1 MKNLNPFAPLD
12 FAGLPPEPLARW
24 ASIFFTSSIATL
36 LLSVAVS
43 QSFLALSGLC
53 YAAHLL
59 SRPTAP
65 AFLPIK
71 LPLALFCLT
80 TVLSIFWSENPA
92 ASGFVIKK
100 LVLFVILI
108 LTVNLMTNSR
118 QLEWAFKA
126 IFVEAAL
133 AGAWGAVE
141 FVRQFHRVQLIHPG
155 RVYTFMTAQ
164 RITGFMGHWMNFGG
178 QQMLVLA
185 ALLAFLLFYGLR
197 TRDDDARVPAVAPRA
212 LWFGIAVVVAFS
224 ILLNFTRGVWLAS
237 TLAVVYLVARWRAR
251 WLWLLPVA
259 AAILIFAS
267 PRLLRSRMDSVFHP
281 GSHPSEAIRLEMWRV
296 GSRMIRKHPLV
307 GVGPGNIIEMYP
319 LYMPHG
325 KIPIVGYHDHLHNDY
340 VQFAAERGIP
350 CLLAWL
356 WMMMALGTHDL
367 RLCKKLG
374 RLRWVAEASFAAWI
388 ALLVEGLFEFNFG
401 STPVLAVYLF
411 LAAAPF
417 AAERIERFERGII
430 PIPFR

>member
-1 MKNLNPFAPLD
+1 MKNPNPFAPLD
-12 FAGLPPEPLARW
+12 RAGLPPEPLARW
-24 ASIFFTSSIATL
+24 ASIFFTFSIATL
-36 LLSVAVS
+36 LLSVAAS

-59 SRPTAP
+59 SRPAAP

-108 LTVNLMTNSR
+108 LTVNLMTSAR
-118 QLEWAFKA
+118 QLAWAFKA
-126 IFVEAAL
+126 IFVDAAL
-133 AGAWGAVE
+133 AGVWGAVE
-141 FVRQFHRVQLIHPG
+141 FVRQLHQVRLLHPA
-155 RVYTFMTAQ
+155 RVYTFMTVQ

-178 QQMLVLA
+178 QQMLALA
-185 ALLAFLLFYGLR
+185 ALLAFLLFHGSG
-197 TRDDDARVPAVAPRA
+197 TKGDNARSRSAAPGV
-212 LWFGIAVVVAFS
+212 LWVVIAVVVTFS

-237 TLAVVYLVARWRAR
+237 TLAVIYLVARWRVR
-251 WLWLLPVA
+251 WLWLLPVLG
-259 AAILIFAS
+259 AILIFAS
-267 PRLLRSRMDSVFHP
+267 PRLLRSRLDSVFHP
-281 GSHPSEAIRLEMWRV
+281 GAHPSEAIRLEMWRV
-296 GSRMIRKHPLV
+296 GFRMIRQHPLV

-319 LYMPHG
+319 LYMPPG
-325 KIPIVGYHDHLHNDY
+325 KTPMVGYHDHLHNDY

-356 WMMMALGTHDL
+356 WMMMALGIHNL

-374 RLRWVAEASFAAWI
+374 PLRWVAQASFAAWI
-388 ALLVEGLFEFNFG
+388 ALLAEGLFEFNFG

-417 AAERIERFERGII
+417 AAERIETLEKRG
-430 PIPFR
+430 